1 MGMSLKEANARAVRE
16 AEERLKR
23 HGRQAPDQCID
34 EYLSL
39 SAGHPR
45 RQELTRVIAVLSM
58 M

>member
-1 MGMSLKEANARAVRE
+1 MGMSIQEANARALKE
-16 AEERLKR
+16 AQERVKR
-23 HGRQAPDQCID
+23 DGRRAPDQCID

-45 RQELTRVIAVLSM
+45 RQELTKVIAVLSM